1 MDGDGVG
8 GLIEEDTVIADA
20 EAKHSLELAAERLD
34 AARASFG
41 IAVNRLQNSHSG
53 FLLDGADIGGN
64 GGVEADRL
72 HEFF

>member
-1 MDGDGVG
+1 
-8 GLIEEDTVIADA
+8 
-20 EAKHSLELAAERLD
+20 
-34 AARASFG
+34 
-41 IAVNRLQNSHSG
+41 VNRLQNSHSG